1 MSWRFRRTKTIA
13 PGVRLTIG
21 KRGLGISV
29 GTKGL
34 RVGIGPKGAYQS
46 IGISGTGLYSINYL
60 GNGRKRSASGNRG
73 ATATNTADTISSIP
87 LFGKDDAI
95 PLTWVPP
102 VVTIVGGLTLLG
114 SQTLGA
120 ATLFVGGALGWWFLA
135 KHPRR
140 RASQA
145 LDRAKRH
152 LNTGN
157 WEAADAQAAKALE
170 TNPAATQGHY
180 IRGVSLAQL
189 GHYDEAL
196 EHLDAV
202 PVQAPFLK
210 ALRMQVTVS
219 AGKYDESLLI
229 HAELPQEWQENP
241 GIRTLRAEALM
252 GLDKHDLAIEV
263 LKAGPIRNQIK
274 GDAAL
279 LQLHYLLGRAY
290 EATNK
295 KAMAKKSYARVVADT
310 PGYEDAEE
318 RWEAL
323 G

>member
-170 TNPAATQGHY
+170 PTRRPRRGITFAGCPWHSWATTTK
-180 IRGVSLAQL
+180 RWS
-189 GHYDEAL
+189 
-196 EHLDAV
+196 
-202 PVQAPFLK
+202 
-210 ALRMQVTVS
+210 
-219 AGKYDESLLI
+219 
-229 HAELPQEWQENP
+229 
-241 GIRTLRAEALM
+241 TLTR
-252 GLDKHDLAIEV
+252 
-263 LKAGPIRNQIK
+263 
-274 GDAAL
+274 
-279 LQLHYLLGRAY
+279 YLFRPR
-290 EATNK
+290 
-295 KAMAKKSYARVVADT
+295 S
-310 PGYEDAEE
+310 
-318 RWEAL
+318 
-323 G
+323 